1 MAVTNWLNVS
11 VIRSKNS
18 LAWNCALEKT
28 SAQKWTDLDTYGH
41 SL

>member
-18 LAWNCALEKT
+18 LAWNCAVEK
-28 SAQKWTDLDTYGH
+28 SATQK
-41 SL
+41 